1 MRMQDKIQQLLNHI
15 RESATDRANGC
26 HYTAEHILAAVSE
39 LEQEL
44 FPDSPKASD
53 SQDLQPQVQFFAMHP
68 DDYAEMQKRAE
79 VGRVLL
85 DNGYELDTVQ
95 VMVVKARAYDM
106 VRPSFQTGLDS
117 VQIAEGKLR

>member
-1 MRMQDKIQQLLNHI
+1 MSMQDKIRNLIGYI
-15 RESATDRANGC
+15 RQSAVIRSSTCR
-26 HYTAEHILAAVSE
+26 YTGGMILKAVSE

-95 VMVVKARAYDM
+95 VMVVKATAYDM
-106 VRPSFQTGLDS
+106 MRPAFQTGLDL
-117 VQIAEGKLR
+117 VHIAEGKLR